1 VAIQP
6 SAADAPPPRVARAL
20 DEVREAEPQATVRW
34 TREDDPD
41 LAPRLAAADVVV
53 ALEHPPRAGLGAA
66 VPLAV
71 AGGKAPLVSA
81 GSGAAREMPEGVV
94 VRVSPGPT
102 EVVETVALVR
112 RLLADESLRSR
123 MGRLAR
129 AYAADRRDPEGSAR
143 ALLGLL
149 QAIEPAREPAEQG
162 LAARRA
168 AEAGPA
174 ARALDEMA
182 VAARELG
189 LSGPP
194 PGSASIARDLFGE
207 GVS

>member
-1 VAIQP
+1 
-6 SAADAPPPRVARAL
+6 VARAL
-20 DEVREAEPQATVRW
+20 DEVRAAEPRAAVRW
-34 TREDDPD
+34 IREDDPD

-71 AGGKAPLVSA
+71 AGGKGPLVSA
-81 GSGAAREMPEGVV
+81 ASGAAREMPEGVV
-94 VRVSPGPT
+94 ARVSPGPT

-112 RLLADESLRSR
+112 RLLADQSLRSR

-129 AYAADRRDPEGSAR
+129 SYAAQRRDLEGTAR
-143 ALLGLL
+143 ALLCLL
-149 QAIEPAREPAEQG
+149 QAIEPASEPAEQR

-168 AEAGPA
+168 VEAGPA
-174 ARALDEMA
+174 ARALDEMT

-189 LSGPP
+189 LVDPP
-194 PGSASIARDLFGE
+194 AGLASIASDLFGE